1 MERVFTMSIKKSA
14 DEILQALGGSENIQ
28 AATHCATRLR
38 LVLHDESL
46 VDAKK
51 IEEVDVVK
59 GTFSTGGQYQII
71 IGTGVVDKVY
81 KALIASDEKIEEGTK
96 DDVKAAGNKK
106 MNPLQRFVKTL
117 SDIFIPIIP
126 AIVAGGLLMGIY
138 NVLSSAGLFFEG
150 QSVIEVYPGLEDIA
164 NIINLF
170 ANAAFVFLPI
180 LIGFSATS
188 KFGGNPYLGA
198 ALGMIMVHPDLL
210 NANLYGK
217 ALLEGE
223 VPYWNIFGL
232 EIAQVGYQNT
242 VLPILAAAYI
252 LSHIERL
259 VKKVVPAI
267 LDNLLTPLLTLLLSA
282 SLTFTIVGPIMR
294 TGGNLVSDGLVW
306 MYDSTGFI
314 GSAVL
319 GLAYAPIVITGM
331 HHSFIAVE
339 TQLLANIQQTGGSFI
354 FPIASVANIAQ
365 GTAALAVIGLTKNA
379 KMKSVATAS
388 GISGLLG
395 ITEPAI
401 FGVNL
406 KLRYPFIAAI
416 IGAAIA
422 SGYMAMNKVLSTALG
437 PAGVPGIIAIQPEK
451 LFHFVIGMA
460 ISAVVTFTLTIVF
473 GKIGIAKEKKEA

>member
-1 MERVFTMSIKKSA
+1 MSIKKSA
-14 DEILQALGGSENIQ
+14 SEILQALGGSENIQ

-38 LVLHDESL
+38 LVLNDESL
-46 VDAKK
+46 VDEKR
-51 IEEVDVVK
+51 IEEIDVVK

-71 IGTGVVDKVY
+71 IGTGTVDKIY
-81 KALIASDEKIEEGTK
+81 KELISDSNIEEGTK

-138 NVLSSAGLFFEG
+138 NVLSSAGLFFEE
-150 QSVIEVYPGLEDIA
+150 QSLIEVYPGMADMA
-164 NIINLF
+164 NMINMF

-198 ALGMIMVHPDLL
+198 ALGMIMVHPDLM

-217 ALLEGE
+217 ALVAGE

-252 LSHIERL
+252 LSRIER
-259 VKKVVPAI
+259 VIKKVVPAI

-282 SLTFTIVGPIMR
+282 FLTFIIVGPIMR
-294 TGGNLVSDGLVW
+294 TGGNLVTDGLVW

-314 GSAVL
+314 GSAIL
-319 GLAYAPIVITGM
+319 GFAYAPIVITGM

-339 TQLLANIQQTGGSFI
+339 TQLLANIKQTGGSFI
-354 FPIASVANIAQ
+354 FPIASMANIAQ
-365 GTAALAVIGLTKNA
+365 GTAALAVIGLTKDA
-379 KMKSVATAS
+379 KMKSIATAS

-406 KLRYPFIAAI
+406 KLRYPFFAAI
-416 IGAAIA
+416 IGGAVS
-422 SGYMAMNKVLSTALG
+422 SGYLAMNNVLSTALG
-437 PAGVPGIIAIQPEK
+437 PAGVPGIIAIQPDRM
-451 LFHFVIGMA
+451 LHFSIGIVIS
-460 ISAVVTFTLTIVF
+460 IVVTFALTLIF
-473 GKIGIAKEKKEA
+473 GKIGMAKEEKRKKGE

>member
-1 MERVFTMSIKKSA
+1 MSIQKSA
-14 DEILQALGGSENIQ
+14 QEILEGLGGSDNIQ
-28 AATHCATRLR
+28 ALTHCSTRLR
-38 LVLHDESL
+38 IVLHDEGL
-46 VDAKK
+46 VDQKK
-51 IEEVDVVK
+51 LDQIDVIK
-59 GTFSTGGQYQII
+59 GTFSTGGQFQII
-71 IGTGVVDKVY
+71 IGTGTVNKVY
-81 KALIASDEKIEEGTK
+81 EALIASNDQIQEGTK
-96 DDVKAAGNKK
+96 EEIKSAGNKK

-150 QSVIEVYPGLEDIA
+150 QSVIDVYPAMEDVA

-170 ANAAFVFLPI
+170 SNAAFVFLPI

-217 ALLEGE
+217 ALLSGD
-223 VPYWNIFGL
+223 VTYWNIFGL

-242 VLPILAAAYI
+242 VLPILAASYI
-252 LSHIERL
+252 LAQVEKL
-259 VKKVVPAI
+259 VKKMVPAI
-267 LDNLLTPLLTLLLSA
+267 LDNLLTPLLTLLISA
-282 SLTFTIVGPIMR
+282 FLTFTLVGPVMR
-294 TGGNLVSDGLVW
+294 TSGNLVTEGLVW
-306 MYDSTGFI
+306 MYESTGFI
-314 GSAVL
+314 GSAIF
-319 GLAYAPIVITGM
+319 GLFYAPIVITGM
-331 HHSFIAVE
+331 HHSFIAAE

-365 GTAALAVIGLTKNA
+365 GTAALAAILIVKNA

-416 IGAAIA
+416 IGAAVA
-422 SGYMAMNKVLSTALG
+422 SGYLAMNKVLSTALG

-451 LFHFVIGMA
+451 LFHFIIGML

-473 GKIGIAKEKKEA
+473 GKIGFAKDQEEE